1 MQQKKMSK
9 RIVLMMTL
17 LLNVAVMLGRP
28 AYSKPID
35 ILQPDGTTVTLVMH
49 GDEFQS
55 FTTTADGYTVV
66 KGSDGFYRYAV
77 RQGHVLAASAFVARN
92 AEVRQETEKAF
103 LNNIQKMERPEMS
116 ETGKQ
121 WKKQI
126 SKMYRSTYD
135 NLEHG
140 QRRAIT
146 PGTISERIDYSKFKG
161 LVLLVNWSD
170 KTFKMQAP
178 QGFYQKLTS
187 ERNYKDDSKSVY
199 PFNIKGSV
207 RDYFY
212 DNSLGIFDPTFDVTG
227 PITINISCEYP
238 WPKDELGNVRAGWG
252 ERAAEIL
259 KAVMTEA
266 DKTVDFNN
274 YDLNNDGFVD
284 MVYIIF
290 AGYGSYMIGNNMKY
304 MWPHANN
311 YADYNDAGQRLCD
324 YFNFPSFDG
333 KKFGRYACGVEIQDY
348 ESQSDKHAYA
358 DGIGTMCHEFSHVLG
373 LADHYGSFLAHT
385 PGKYDLMDDGVNFN
399 QGLSPVGYSAFERY
413 VLGFADN
420 TVTTLEVAGNYSL
433 EPFNTSNKA
442 FIVKTKNDGEVFYVE
457 NRQKQGWD
465 ESLPKHGLLVW
476 RVDTSDPQKFI
487 SNTVNVG
494 MGDECLQLVG
504 NAPYMGIDLMPA
516 TNASWRTKEAAIDL
530 FDITTNGGVISFQ
543 AGKDLYPLTIEDFE
557 ATPLS
562 ESGATGVAG
571 KFCSW
576 DLTNAAVVQSSLFYG
591 NGEHVVR
598 LQKDGMLSSSAIEKD
613 FRSISFRIRNSE
625 EYNLRVFFRTSTDG
639 TTWTALPTA
648 ESYYTIPDSEP
659 LDFLFCDIP
668 KGTRFQIAVT
678 TDDSK
683 HTSATCYVD
692 DIVVTYKKDAT
703 GIETVKDKNID
714 VHAPT
719 YNMAGQRVDKN
730 FKGLVIKGDKKFVI
744 K

>member
-135 NLEHG
+135 NLEHD
-140 QRRAIT
+140 QRRAVT
-146 PGTISERIDYSKFKG
+146 PGTVSERIDYSKFKG

-238 WPKDELGNVRAGWG
+238 WPKDELGNIREGWG

-385 PGKYDLMDDGVNFN
+385 PGKYDLMDDGADFN

-433 EPFNTSNKA
+433 EPFNTSNKMTVRCSMWRTA
-442 FIVKTKNDGEVFYVE
+442 KSRAGM
-457 NRQKQGWD
+457 
-465 ESLPKHGLLVW
+465 SLCPSMVSWCGASIPLIPRSSSLIPLMRVW
-476 RVDTSDPQKFI
+476 
-487 SNTVNVG
+487 
-494 MGDECLQLVG
+494 
-504 NAPYMGIDLMPA
+504 A
-516 TNASWRTKEAAIDL
+516 TNACNWWAMLPIW
-530 FDITTNGGVISFQ
+530 V
-543 AGKDLYPLTIEDFE
+543 LT
-557 ATPLS
+557 
-562 ESGATGVAG
+562 
-571 KFCSW
+571 
-576 DLTNAAVVQSSLFYG
+576 
-591 NGEHVVR
+591 
-598 LQKDGMLSSSAIEKD
+598 
-613 FRSISFRIRNSE
+613 
-625 EYNLRVFFRTSTDG
+625 
-639 TTWTALPTA
+639 
-648 ESYYTIPDSEP
+648 
-659 LDFLFCDIP
+659 
-668 KGTRFQIAVT
+668 
-678 TDDSK
+678 
-683 HTSATCYVD
+683 
-692 DIVVTYKKDAT
+692 
-703 GIETVKDKNID
+703 
-714 VHAPT
+714 
-719 YNMAGQRVDKN
+719 
-730 FKGLVIKGDKKFVI
+730 
-744 K
+744 